1 MRIQVT
7 NAAPPSPTPGARPSA
22 PPQAEGGRRFRRR
35 GATLEDALLRAAWE
49 ELSAAGYA
57 NLTMEG
63 VAVRAGTSKAV
74 LYRRWPNR
82 AELAMAAYRDHVR
95 ALHPDH
101 MGSVADQIPD
111 TGDLREDVMAVLR
124 HLQRNSEEMS
134 PEMLHG
140 LLAELR
146 TMPPDLTEVLP
157 GLMMTILRR
166 AAERGEVDLGKV
178 TPRVASLPG
187 DLLRHQ
193 FLITGRSVSDDFL
206 SEIVDEIFLPLVA
219 TPPRGGLGVTRR
231 AAGD

>member
-7 NAAPPSPTPGARPSA
+7 NAAPPSPPPSPRPSA
-22 PPQAEGGRRFRRR
+22 PPQAEGGRRSRRR

-49 ELSAAGYA
+49 ELSAGGYA

-82 AELAMAAYRDHVR
+82 AELAMAAYRAHVR

-101 MGSVADQIPD
+101 MGSVAAQIPD

-146 TMPPDLTEVLP
+146 SMPPDLTEVLP

-219 TPPRGGLGVTRR
+219 PPSRGVPGATRR
-231 AAGD
+231 PAGA

>member
-1 MRIQVT
+1 MRIQVSKGT
-7 NAAPPSPTPGARPSA
+7 PRASAASTRPSA
-22 PPQAEGGRRFRRR
+22 PARGEGEPRSRRR

-49 ELSAAGYA
+49 ELSSVGYA

-63 VAVRAGTSKAV
+63 VAARAGTSKAV

-95 ALHPDH
+95 AVHPDH

-124 HLQRNSEEMS
+124 HLRRSSEELS
-134 PEMLHG
+134 PDTLHG

-146 TMPPDLTEVLP
+146 TMPPDLAEVLP
-157 GLMMTILRR
+157 GVMMAILRR

-178 TPRVASLPG
+178 TPRIAALPG
-187 DLLRHQ
+187 DLQRHQ
-193 FLITGRSVSDDFL
+193 FLITGRSVSDEFL
-206 SEIVDEIFLPLVA
+206 REIVDEIFLPLVA
-219 TPPRGGLGVTRR
+219 SPSRRPPRRSRG
-231 AAGD
+231 

>member
-7 NAAPPSPTPGARPSA
+7 NAAPPSPPPSPRPSA
-22 PPQAEGGRRFRRR
+22 PPQAEGGRRSRRR

-74 LYRRWPNR
+74 LYRRWSNR
-82 AELAMAAYRDHVR
+82 AELALAAYRDHAR
-95 ALHPDH
+95 AAQP
-101 MGSVADQIPD
+101 SVADQIPD

-124 HLQRNSEEMS
+124 HLRGSSEEMS
-134 PEMLHG
+134 PETLHG
-140 LLAELR
+140 LLAELHSL
-146 TMPPDLTEVLP
+146 PPDLLDVIP
-157 GLMMTILRR
+157 GVMMTVLRR
-166 AAERGEVDLGKV
+166 ASERGEVDLGKV

-219 TPPRGGLGVTRR
+219 APSRGVPGATRR
-231 AAGD
+231 PAGA

>member
-1 MRIQVT
+1 MEAV
-7 NAAPPSPTPGARPSA
+7 AA
-22 PPQAEGGRRFRRR
+22 
-35 GATLEDALLRAAWE
+35 
-49 ELSAAGYA
+49 
-57 NLTMEG
+57 
-63 VAVRAGTSKAV
+63 RAGTSKAV

-82 AELAMAAYRDHVR
+82 AHLALAAYRHRVV
-95 ALHPDH
+95 P
-101 MGSVADQIPD
+101 VADRIPD

-146 TMPPDLTEVLP
+146 SMPPDLTEVLP

-206 SEIVDEIFLPLVA
+206 SEIVDEIFLPLVV
-219 TPPRGGLGVTRR
+219 TPSRR
-231 AAGD
+231 

>member
-1 MRIQVT
+1 
-7 NAAPPSPTPGARPSA
+7 
-22 PPQAEGGRRFRRR
+22 
-35 GATLEDALLRAAWE
+35 
-49 ELSAAGYA
+49 
-57 NLTMEG
+57 
-63 VAVRAGTSKAV
+63 
-74 LYRRWPNR
+74 
-82 AELAMAAYRDHVR
+82 MAAYRAHVR

-146 TMPPDLTEVLP
+146 SMPPDLTEVLP

-219 TPPRGGLGVTRR
+219 APSLGVPGATRR
-231 AAGD
+231 PAGA

>member
-1 MRIQVT
+1 
-7 NAAPPSPTPGARPSA
+7 
-22 PPQAEGGRRFRRR
+22 
-35 GATLEDALLRAAWE
+35 
-49 ELSAAGYA
+49 
-57 NLTMEG
+57 
-63 VAVRAGTSKAV
+63 
-74 LYRRWPNR
+74 
-82 AELAMAAYRDHVR
+82 MAAYRAHVR

-124 HLQRNSEEMS
+124 HLQRNSEEMRS
-134 PEMLHG
+134 
-140 LLAELR
+140 
-146 TMPPDLTEVLP
+146 MPPDLTEVLP

-219 TPPRGGLGVTRR
+219 APSR
-231 AAGD
+231 ASCKSRF

>member
-1 MRIQVT
+1 
-7 NAAPPSPTPGARPSA
+7 
-22 PPQAEGGRRFRRR
+22 
-35 GATLEDALLRAAWE
+35 
-49 ELSAAGYA
+49 
-57 NLTMEG
+57 
-63 VAVRAGTSKAV
+63 
-74 LYRRWPNR
+74 
-82 AELAMAAYRDHVR
+82 MAAYRAHVR

-124 HLQRNSEEMS
+124 HLRGSSEEMS

-146 TMPPDLTEVLP
+146 SMPPDLTEVLP

-219 TPPRGGLGVTRR
+219 APSLGVPGATRR
-231 AAGD
+231 PAGA

>member
-1 MRIQVT
+1 MRIQVSKPAPPAPT
-7 NAAPPSPTPGARPSA
+7 SSAPPSAPAR
-22 PPQAEGGRRFRRR
+22 AEGGRRSRRR

-49 ELSAAGYA
+49 ELSAVGYA

-82 AELAMAAYRDHVR
+82 AELALAAHRDHAR
-95 ALHPDH
+95 AVHPDH

-124 HLQRNSEEMS
+124 HLRRSSEEMS
-134 PEMLHG
+134 PDTLHG

-146 TMPPDLTEVLP
+146 TMPPDLMEVLP
-157 GLMMTILRR
+157 GVMMTILRR

-178 TPRVASLPG
+178 TPRIAALPG

-206 SEIVDEIFLPLVA
+206 SEIVDEIFLPLVVGPSRR
-219 TPPRGGLGVTRR
+219 TSRR
-231 AAGD
+231 ARG